1 MTLRGLGKL
10 TVSEKEN
17 PSEGSQA
24 ATRQKPELGRQ
35 TWGNQNNSLLSQL
48 SDLTNTHVSGP
59 RPEADRSSSPVR
71 TWPSTEI
78 CPICRHG
85 GRQGGGDGMNGE
97 SSTETYILPYVK

>member
-35 TWGNQNNSLLSQL
+35 TWGNQNSRLSQL
-48 SDLTNTHVSGP
+48 SDLTTTHVSGP
-59 RPEADRSSSPVR
+59 RPEADQSSSPVR

-78 CPICRHG
+78 CPTCRHG
-85 GRQGGGDGMNGE
+85 GWRGGEGGMNGE